1 MNKTFAKLLAVTGG
15 WTVRVFV
22 LAVVFTASL
31 AVSCSK
37 NDTTAKPADVDYYT
51 CTMHPS
57 VKAQDPK
64 AKCPICSMDLVPVKK
79 KTGP

>member
-1 MNKTFAKLLAVTGG
+1 MNKPFAKLLPVAGG
-15 WTVRVFV
+15 WTA
-22 LAVVFTASL
+22 LLFTLPLVCAAL
-31 AVSCSK
+31 MAASCSK
-37 NDTTAKPADVDYYT
+37 KDDAAKPADVDYYT